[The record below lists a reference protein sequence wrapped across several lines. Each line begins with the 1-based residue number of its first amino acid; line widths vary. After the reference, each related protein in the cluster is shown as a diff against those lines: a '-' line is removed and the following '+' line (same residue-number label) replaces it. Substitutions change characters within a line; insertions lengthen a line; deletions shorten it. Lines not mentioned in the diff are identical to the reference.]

1 MDWQIY
7 IVALGLVLVLE
18 GLMPFISPGRY
29 RRFLKK
35 MFDQSE
41 SVIRKMGLAM
51 LIAGL
56 VVIVFMQIF
65 TGI

>member
-7 IVALGLVLVLE
+7 IVALGLVLVVE
-18 GLMPFISPGRY
+18 GILPFISPGRY

-41 SVIRKMGLAM
+41 SAIRKMGLVM
-51 LIAGL
+51 LVLGMI
-56 VVIVFMQIF
+56 VIVIMQMY